1 MLCLY
6 LLLGTAGHTTLKPY
20 KNDVNRQVG
29 A

>member
-6 LLLGTAGHTTLKPY
+6 LLLGTAGHTTLKPH
-20 KNDVNRQVG
+20 KGDVNRQIG

>member
-6 LLLGTAGHTTLKPY
+6 LLLGTAGHTRLKPM
-20 KNDVNRQVG
+20 KNDVNRQIG